1 MRRFVVVL
9 LAVCLLASMVFGS
22 LPLVKADYTV
32 DHASFPPDL
41 PGDISGDGVVGLKD
55 VVYLAR
61 IYGSTFGSASW
72 NPTCDLNDDGKIGLA
87 DLNLLAKAYGKKYET
102 SVTPIAY
109 STSFE
114 FQVPDDG
121 NASVW
126 YYILVRFYVTDALS
140 GKVFYL
146 VAGKSVD
153 DAIRNVKVD
162 CCVKSSQ
169 VGGLFSV
176 ELGQLSSGYHLLELE
191 YLENIGG
198 GLINFTVKTAADEYA
213 WMDRFRIYVP
223 NYSDAEVKYT
233 VKTYT
238 CFPGDTFFL
247 GGSANQH
254 LYVDDYIDD
263 VYLDAGLLWQDW
275 MWNLGS
281 YGSIYA
287 WQDGFL
293 YPLGWQNGW
302 HTIKFTYG
310 EIWGP
315 GLLDFQYISRTN
327 QRDKIGKPKYLA
339 SAKIYNLG
347 DGITLNSAKI
357 YGTSQWASDPG
368 VSGRN
373 FTILTTFN
381 VTYND
386 GSTWFNTLF
395 TIEIGNWWATWELGG
410 GQPPD
415 VAIPLNF
422 TAAELSSNLETG
434 YWWSPAGDRW
444 FYWEAY
450 LRNYKINVYSFQNL
464 PIKGIEEAGTSQS
477 KNIIAPDYTIE
488 SNFLANV
495 IMTVSAFIEGPG
507 AVIGAAIGLGI
518 AGAAADFSYVQG
530 QSVSRYIE
538 TVKENN
544 YLQLTANEPICFTKE
559 TNSSVSD
566 SKSDIVFI
574 KFGPNA
580 GYRCGLTKVVLEATL
595 GMEYHMES
603 SYTSPIITDYPI
615 GTVEIT
621 LYIPWFI
628 FSVT

>member
-1 MRRFVVVL
+1 MPSLDHVSEVL
-9 LAVCLLASMVFGS
+9 VMVH
-22 LPLVKADYTV
+22 KR
-32 DHASFPPDL
+32 SFD
-41 PGDISGDGVVGLKD
+41 
-55 VVYLAR
+55 
-61 IYGSTFGSASW
+61 
-72 NPTCDLNDDGKIGLA
+72 
-87 DLNLLAKAYGKKYET
+87 
-102 SVTPIAY
+102 
-109 STSFE
+109 
-114 FQVPDDG
+114 
-121 NASVW
+121 
-126 YYILVRFYVTDALS
+126 
-140 GKVFYL
+140 
-146 VAGKSVD
+146 
-153 DAIRNVKVD
+153 
-162 CCVKSSQ
+162 
-169 VGGLFSV
+169 
-176 ELGQLSSGYHLLELE
+176 
-191 YLENIGG
+191 
-198 GLINFTVKTAADEYA
+198 
-213 WMDRFRIYVP
+213 
-223 NYSDAEVKYT
+223 
-233 VKTYT
+233 
-238 CFPGDTFFL
+238 
-247 GGSANQH
+247 
-254 LYVDDYIDD
+254 IDD

-293 YPLGWQNGW
+293 YPLGWQTGC
-302 HTIKFTYG
+302 HKITFTYG
-310 EIWGP
+310 NIQGT

-347 DGITLNSAKI
+347 NGITLNSAKI

-373 FTILTTFN
+373 FTILTTLN

-422 TAAELSSNLETG
+422 TAAGLSSNLETG

-464 PIKGIEEAGTSQS
+464 PIKGIEEAGTGQS

-488 SNFLANV
+488 SNFLADV
-495 IMTVSAFIEGPG
+495 IMTASAFIEGPG

-518 AGAAADFSYVQG
+518 KGVAAVFSYVQG
-530 QSVSRYIE
+530 QRVSRYIE

-566 SKSDIVFI
+566 SRSDIVFI

-603 SYTSPIITDYPI
+603 SYTWPVITDYPI

-628 FSVT
+628 FSMT